1 MKMNSRTRTFA
12 KQVQVDLLA
21 LSDSDLCQTVQQW
34 VDGEVLDAEHT
45 LPVDGLS
52 LLGYTSGSVEQ
63 SASVY
68 DTPLTDGLATEKKW
82 LAPSPQHLR
91 TLLTDMDVKVFIQY
105 VIPLAFL
112 VLHPTYPEWGEGLT
126 FNAHLAN
133 HLRLISMKSTQQ
145 HKKTTAH

>member
-34 VDGEVLDAEHT
+34 VDGEALDTEHT
-45 LPVDGLS
+45 VPLDGLS
-52 LLGYTSGSVEQ
+52 LLGYTPGAVEQ
-63 SASVY
+63 SARVHDAS
-68 DTPLTDGLATEKKW
+68 LTDQLASEKRW

-112 VLHPTYPEWGEGLT
+112 ALHPTYPEWGEGLT

-133 HLRLISMKSTQQ
+133 HLRLISMKSAQ
-145 HKKTTAH
+145 KKTTA